1 MQYGTKKIMN
11 IGQHN
16 RGYRVIFG
24 RIKQPLSKS
33 SRSQANANGA
43 ANAKRSYER
52 YMTLARNSASTGDAI
67 EIENY
72 YQHAEHYLRLMRG
85 RAI

>member
-1 MQYGTKKIMN
+1 MQYGCKKIMN
-11 IGQHN
+11 IVQHN

-24 RIKQPLSKS
+24 RLKQPPTKS
-33 SRSQANANGA
+33 NRPQAGTIGA

-52 YMTLARNSASTGDAI
+52 YIALARSAALTGDAI

-72 YQHAEHYLRLMRG
+72 YQHAEHYMKLMRK
-85 RAI
+85 RAV